1 MPNTQ
6 LSISGQIGY
15 ACGMLGWS
23 ILINIINVML
33 IYFYLPPNN
42 SGLAQLVPE
51 IAVFGILTLLSIIVA
66 SGRLVDAITDP
77 LVAFYSDQLQ
87 HPKGRRIPF
96 MKYSIVPALIFSVL
110 LFLPA
115 KYEISMD
122 NIWWL
127 ASIQIGFYL
136 SLTAY
141 IVPYNALLPELAR
154 GADQKVKLS
163 TWLSLAFVI
172 GIIISSQTP
181 GLADLAQQVFNLEER
196 HIALQLAIGSLCLV
210 AGIFM
215 AIPVYIINE
224 NKHCQSEPATLPL
237 LNSMGQ
243 ILSNRNFLVFI
254 LADFAYFVSLTI
266 ISSGMLYFVRVLLEL
281 EESIG
286 GKVMGLMVIVSL
298 LFYPLVIKMAQ
309 KYGKRKLMLFAL
321 FAQGMLLFFIFFL
334 GKVDIPPRVQ
344 IYGFAVL
351 AAVPV
356 AFLGIL
362 PFAIIAEIADRDGQE
377 SGQQKEA
384 MFFAVRNF
392 STKLGQTL
400 GIMTF
405 AVLTLFGKD
414 PGNDLGIRLA
424 GLFGAALCLVAGLF
438 FVRFKEQHPS
448 ELSTSTANPS
458 SELLE

>member
-1 MPNTQ
+1 MPYTQ
-6 LSISGQIGY
+6 LSTRGQIGY
-15 ACGMLGWS
+15 ASGMLGWS

-33 IYFYLPPNN
+33 IYFYVPPNN
-42 SGLAQLVPE
+42 SGLNSLVPE
-51 IAVFGILTLLSIIVA
+51 IAIFGILTLLSIIVA
-66 SGRLVDAITDP
+66 SGRLLDAVTDP
-77 LVAFYSDQLQ
+77 LVAFFSDRLQ

-96 MKYSIVPALIFSVL
+96 MKYAIIPALVFSVL

-115 KYEISMD
+115 KYEVSTQ
-122 NIWWL
+122 NFWWL
-127 ASIQIGFYL
+127 AAMQAGFYL

-141 IVPYNALLPELAR
+141 IVPYNALLPELAPR
-154 GADQKVKLS
+154 PDEKVKLS

-181 GLADLAQQVFNLEER
+181 GIADLIQGFFKINER
-196 HIALQLAIGSLCLV
+196 HLAMQIAIGVLCAL

-215 AIPVYIINE
+215 IIPVYIINE
-224 NKHCQSEPATLPL
+224 NKHCQSQPATLPML
-237 LNSMGQ
+237 KSMKQ
-243 ILSNRNFLVFI
+243 IVANRNFLVFI

-266 ISSGMLYFVRVLLEL
+266 ITSGMLYYVRVLLEL
-281 EESIG
+281 EESVG
-286 GKVMGLMVIVSL
+286 GQVMGLMVVVSL
-298 LFYPLVIKMAQ
+298 MFYPLVIRLAQ
-309 KYGKRKLMLFAL
+309 KYGKRKLMLVSL
-321 FAQGMLLFFIFFL
+321 FAQGFLLIFIFFL
-334 GKVDIPPRVQ
+334 GKVNIPPEVQ
-344 IYGFAVL
+344 IFGFAIF
-351 AAVPV
+351 AAAPA

-362 PFAIIAEIADRDGQE
+362 PFAIIAEIADQDGKQ

-438 FVRFKEQHPS
+438 FIRFKEP
-448 ELSTSTANPS
+448 
-458 SELLE
+458 

>member
-1 MPNTQ
+1 MPYTQ
-6 LSISGQIGY
+6 LSTSGQIGY
-15 ACGMLGWS
+15 AFGMLGWS

-33 IYFYLPPNN
+33 IYFYVPPNN
-42 SGLAQLVPE
+42 SGLNPLVPE
-51 IAVFGILTLLSIIVA
+51 IAIFGILTLLSIIVA
-66 SGRLVDAITDP
+66 SGRLLDAITDP
-77 LVAFYSDQLQ
+77 LLAFFSDRLQ

-96 MKYSIVPALIFSVL
+96 MKYAVVPALVFSVL

-115 KYEISMD
+115 KYEVSMQ

-127 ASIQIGFYL
+127 AGMQAGFYL

-141 IVPYNALLPELAR
+141 IVPFNALLPELAP
-154 GADQKVKLS
+154 GQDEKVKLS
-163 TWLSLAFVI
+163 TWLSFAFVI
-172 GIIISSQTP
+172 GVIISSQTP
-181 GLADLAQQVFNLEER
+181 GIADLMQSVFNIKER
-196 HIALQLAIGSLCLV
+196 HLAMQISIGSLCCL

-215 AIPVYIINE
+215 IIPVYIINE
-224 NKHCQSEPATLPL
+224 NKHCRSQPTTLPL
-237 LNSMGQ
+237 FKVMRQ
-243 ILSNRNFLVFI
+243 IVANRNFLIFI
-254 LADFAYFVSLTI
+254 IADFAYFVSLTI
-266 ISSGMLYFVRVLLEL
+266 ITSGMLYYVRVLLEL

-298 LFYPLVIKMAQ
+298 LFYPLVIRLAK
-309 KYGKRKLMLFAL
+309 KYGKRKLVLFAL
-321 FAQGMLLFFIFFL
+321 FVQSFLLIFIFFL
-334 GKVDIPPRVQ
+334 GKVNLPPEVQ
-344 IYGFAVL
+344 IYGFAVF
-351 AAVPV
+351 AAVPA

-362 PFAIIAEIADRDGQE
+362 PFAIIAEIADRDGKE

-438 FVRFKEQHPS
+438 FIRFKETPQH
-448 ELSTSTANPS
+448 LNT
-458 SELLE
+458 